1 MSNNIFKEMIDLS
14 EQLLEKINQLNKRVD
29 RKKLDEEDYAV
40 TSYRDDL
47 LHYLG
52 SIELTKEQEDL
63 LTEEIKRATK
73 LRREIKD
80 MIFFLNNRKQP
91 LSAVSYELEKFT
103 SQLRG
108 VDTTYFVRT
117 EEGVKFFEENIGE
130 EYIGDIKVSLESKKL
145 MRSNTLSGE
154 FDNAFEFIQSITS
167 NDDNIDYSDQT
178 EESTLVSPVREEE
191 IIAPYQEY
199 RNYVLQSSPYST
211 WQLYSR
217 VEKKIIRV
225 ERELENMI
233 SYIRQRNL
241 KVNYHHYMT
250 ETEVEE
256 LLKAFEENDIEKEIE
271 KEPLS

>member
-1 MSNNIFKEMIDLS
+1 MSNHIFKEMIDLS
-14 EQLLEKINQLNKRVD
+14 EQLLEKINQLNKKVD

-63 LTEEIKRATK
+63 ITEEIKRATK

-91 LSAVSYELEKFT
+91 LSTITYELEKFT

-117 EEGVKFFEENIGE
+117 EEGIKFFEENIGE
-130 EYIGDIKVSLESKKL
+130 DYRGDITVSLESKKL
-145 MRSNTLSGE
+145 MKSNTLSGN
-154 FDNAFEFIQSITS
+154 FDNAWEFVQSITS
-167 NDDNIDYSDQT
+167 ENEYVDYSEKIEDN
-178 EESTLVSPVREEE
+178 TLLNPTREEE
-191 IIAPYQEY
+191 VVAPYLEY
-199 RNYVLQSSPYST
+199 RNYVLQSSSHNT

-217 VEKKIIRV
+217 VEKKVVRI
-225 ERELENMI
+225 ERELKNMI
-233 SYIRQRNL
+233 SYIRERNL

-250 ETEVEE
+250 EVEVES
-256 LLKAFEENDIEKEIE
+256 LLEAFALSAPKE

>member
-1 MSNNIFKEMIDLS
+1 MIDLS